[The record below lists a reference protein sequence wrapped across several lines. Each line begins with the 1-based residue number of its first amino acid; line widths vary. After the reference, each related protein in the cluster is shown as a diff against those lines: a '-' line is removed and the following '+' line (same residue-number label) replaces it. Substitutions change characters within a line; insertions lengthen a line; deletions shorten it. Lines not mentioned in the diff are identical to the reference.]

1 MLQVV
6 GLLLQGLR
14 LYQGLIVVAALMTW
28 LPGASS
34 SALGQVIRRF
44 TQPYLSLFDRLIPS
58 MGGLSFSA
66 VAGVFV
72 LELAQRGLIT
82 LAMGLGVR

>member
-6 GLLLQGLR
+6 ALLLQGLR
-14 LYQGLIVVAALMTW
+14 LYQGLIVVSALMSW
-28 LPGASS
+28 LPGAYN
-34 SALGQVIRRF
+34 SALGQLLQRV
-44 TQPYLSLFDRLIPS
+44 TQPYLSLFDRIIPS
-58 MGGLSFSA
+58 MAGVSFSA